1 MNAICLDT
9 SAYSHFRRG
18 ETDAV
23 AAIESARNVA
33 VPAVVLGELRA
44 GFRLGSLSERNEAE
58 LRRFLAHPAVAV
70 LDVDDEAATHYAELI
85 VELRKAG
92 RPLPTND
99 IWIAALA
106 LREGAT
112 VLTYDAHF
120 EQLRRVG
127 VRVLTRPSR
136 LPPEV

>member
-1 MNAICLDT
+1 VSVLCLDT

-18 ETDAV
+18 EPGAV
-23 AAIESARNVA
+23 AAIESARRIA
-33 VPAVVLGELRA
+33 VPAIVLGELRA
-44 GFRLGSLSERNEAE
+44 GFRLGSLAERNETE
-58 LRRFLAHPAVAV
+58 LRRFLAHPVVAV

-85 VELRKAG
+85 LDLRKAG

-99 IWIAALA
+99 VWIGALA

-120 EQLRRVG
+120 GEMRRVG
-127 VRVLTRPSR
+127 VRVLERRP
-136 LPPEV
+136 

>member
-1 MNAICLDT
+1 MSVICLDT

-18 ETDAV
+18 EAQAV
-23 AAIESARNVA
+23 AAIESARSVA

-44 GFRLGSLSERNEAE
+44 GFRLGSLAERNEIE
-58 LRRFLAHPAVAV
+58 LRRFLAHSAVSI

-85 VELRKAG
+85 VELRRAG

-106 LREGAT
+106 LRDGAT

-120 EQLRRVG
+120 EHMRRVG
-127 VRVLTRPSR
+127 VRVLGRR
-136 LPPEV
+136 